1 MDSRGEV
8 LARVRGAAVGSF
20 SGAVSIA
27 AHGIAGGGMPPSESA
42 VVLLLAVCAA
52 MGAAVSSVAVRDRD
66 WLFLVASLAAGQLM
80 GHATLGLTGDHA
92 HGFGLSFP
100 MMAAHATAIAI
111 SAALVR
117 GAERACLR
125 ALAAMSRILLTVP
138 TPLRVDTGTWSATPV
153 YRAKLSLWLLVSAA
167 AGTRGPPAFV

>member
-1 MDSRGEV
+1 MDSRVTV

-27 AHGIAGGGMPPSESA
+27 AHGMAGGGTPPSESA

-52 MGAAVSSVAVRDRD
+52 VGTAVASVQARERD
-66 WLFLVASLAAGQLM
+66 WLFLAAALATGQLI
-80 GHATLGLTGDHA
+80 GHATLGLTSAHA
-92 HGFGLSFP
+92 HGLGLSSP
-100 MMAAHATAIAI
+100 MMAAHAAAIAI

-125 ALAAMSRILLTVP
+125 ALASMTRILLTVLA
-138 TPLRVDTGTWSATPV
+138 PLRVDTGTWSPIPV
-153 YRAKLSLWLLVSAA
+153 FRAKLSLWLLVSAA
-167 AGTRGPPAFV
+167 AGTRGPPALV